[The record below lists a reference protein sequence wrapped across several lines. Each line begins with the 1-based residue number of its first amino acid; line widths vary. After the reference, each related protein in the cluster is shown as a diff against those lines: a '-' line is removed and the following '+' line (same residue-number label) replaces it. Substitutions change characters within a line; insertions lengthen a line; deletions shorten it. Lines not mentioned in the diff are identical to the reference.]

1 MNKSK
6 KRARRRR
13 RRKDPAPYLVGA
25 GLVLVVLLGCLP
37 LLSGAGE
44 TEPDGAE
51 EPVSQESQG
60 PVEAQ
65 ETEESAPVEKTEP
78 GADCPALLREL
89 LERNPETYDFVAG
102 YPGTYDLDADL
113 EEDYTPG
120 EIPHLF
126 QWDTRWGYYPYGGN
140 RVQDLLGLSG
150 CGPTALSMVV
160 VGMTGDTAWNPA
172 KVAQYAAEAGY
183 VTREAGT
190 AWALMSEGCSRF
202 GLTAQDVPLWEDT
215 MVQALDSSPL
225 ICALGPGD
233 FTEVGHFIVIAGYE
247 EGAFR
252 VLGPNSQANSE
263 KAWSYDTLEPQI
275 KAIWSFSLE
284 D

>member
-65 ETEESAPVEKTEP
+65 ETGESAPVEKTEP

-102 YPGTYDLDADL
+102 YPGT
-113 EEDYTPG
+113 
-120 EIPHLF
+120 
-126 QWDTRWGYYPYGGN
+126 
-140 RVQDLLGLSG
+140 LSFV
-150 CGPTALSMVV
+150 AELSL
-160 VGMTGDTAWNPA
+160 
-172 KVAQYAAEAGY
+172 YF
-183 VTREAGT
+183 
-190 AWALMSEGCSRF
+190 S
-202 GLTAQDVPLWEDT
+202 
-215 MVQALDSSPL
+215 
-225 ICALGPGD
+225 
-233 FTEVGHFIVIAGYE
+233 VII
-247 EGAFR
+247 R
-252 VLGPNSQANSE
+252 
-263 KAWSYDTLEPQI
+263 
-275 KAIWSFSLE
+275 
-284 D
+284 